1 MIKDNPAGT
10 SIYIDFEEDDII
22 LENDIYISIMHVSKK
37 KIGNSDKQLCRF
49 AFNTSFLNPKDD
61 PQIRNIHRQHSV
73 KFKNKED

>member
-37 KIGNSDKQLCRF
+37 KIGNSDK
-49 AFNTSFLNPKDD
+49 
-61 PQIRNIHRQHSV
+61 
-73 KFKNKED
+73 